1 MPICETIRG
10 LEKRVLQYFAEKPEL
25 SSADVTAAGMES
37 EIQLMC
43 AVRDGSIQK
52 VKEDYPPDTS
62 FSGGYTLAYLQLP
75 SKGRILLKD
84 GLIQKKRFNN
94 KLLQ

>member
-1 MPICETIRG
+1 
-10 LEKRVLQYFAEKPEL
+10 
-25 SSADVTAAGMES
+25 MES

-43 AVRDGSIQK
+43 AVRDGLIQK

-62 FSGGYTLAYLQLP
+62 FSGGYNLVYLQLP

-94 KLLQ
+94 NLLQ